1 MNAWEFPYKIAAD
14 LSCVNKLLGLGNQK
28 SRYFC
33 YICLWNQNLVN
44 GTSSGAEKRT
54 FASIQSESKRERQM
68 DRQTHGQT
76 LADRQTQRQTVAD
89 RQTYRELLPDK
100 DWQTEYL
107 KYFKNQK

>member
-28 SRYFC
+28 SQYCC

-44 GTSSGAEKRT
+44 GTSSGAEKRK

-68 DRQTHGQT
+68 DRQTHRQK
-76 LADRQTQRQTVAD
+76 LADRQTH
-89 RQTYRELLPDK
+89 REILADK
-100 DWQTEYL
+100 DWKTEYL